1 MYNINLMVMMSLF
14 ALAAGYAL
22 GNVQQM
28 GLLKLLGFAL
38 IAGLFSSM
46 SQYPAA
52 LVVVGIAAA
61 AGFGV
66 SRDSLLP
73 SFLTDWWYDWQY
85 SRRSAHDGQQN
96 HGGDPYPNSGA
107 GGSSTFE
114 EELRRRKAQREQ
126 NTNGGQHQSD
136 NSQQQAHGNNSNDSA
151 KKEGRKSYWQKKRE
165 ADEEELNQRQ
175 RQQAEAEENLKRQRD
190 DFERKQREEA
200 QNVKPKKADDNRGS
214 MEVLGLKSDF
224 TQVDLKKAYHEK
236 SKRYHPNLWQN
247 DPKDIQ
253 KAMEEEQKKVN
264 AAYAMLKG

>member
-14 ALAAGYAL
+14 ALATGYAL

-66 SRDSLLP
+66 SRDALLP
-73 SFLTDWWYDWQY
+73 DFLTDWWYDWQY
-85 SRRSAHDGQQN
+85 NRSSAHDGQQN

-114 EELRRRKAQREQ
+114 EELRRRKAQRGQ
-126 NTNGGQHQSD
+126 NGNAGQQQSD
-136 NSQQQAHGNNSNDSA
+136 NSQQRDQDDSSNEGGQQ
-151 KKEGRKSYWQKKRE
+151 KGRKSYWQKKRE

-175 RQQAEAEENLKRQRD
+175 RRQNEAEENLKRERA
-190 DFERKQREEA
+190 DFNRRQREEA
-200 QNVKPKKADDNRGS
+200 QSTKPKKAVDNRGS
-214 MEVLGLKSDF
+214 MEILGLKSGF
-224 TQVDLKKAYHEK
+224 TQADLKKSYHEK

-247 DPKDIQ
+247 DPPEIQ

-264 AAYAMLKG
+264 AAYAMLKA